1 MTPATISTSKTGETM
16 FDSTDVETLD
26 SLIRMKDPTD
36 CIKYNKVSYSELGGS
51 SISLFVNA
59 SADNKEE
66 WVNGIFHNSRYAIFS
81 IQSDKG
87 VYKLELI
94 SNGLNMSKFRK
105 CKIKNLDD
113 ISDKVVAY
121 FAGL

>member
-1 MTPATISTSKTGETM
+1 M
-16 FDSTDVETLD
+16 FDSTDVETLE
-26 SLIRMKDPTD
+26 SLIRMKDSTD
-36 CIKYNKVSYSELGGS
+36 CIKYNRVSYSELGGS

-59 SADNKEE
+59 SADKSEE

-94 SNGLNMSKFRK
+94 STGLDMPKFRK

-113 ISDKVVAY
+113 ISDKIVRY
-121 FAGL
+121 FSEL

>member
-1 MTPATISTSKTGETM
+1 M

-26 SLIRMKDPTD
+26 SLIRMKDPTN
-36 CIKYNKVSYSELGGS
+36 CIKYNRVSYSELGGS
-51 SISLFVNA
+51 SISLFVNS
-59 SADNKEE
+59 SADESEE
-66 WVNGIFHNSRYAIFS
+66 WINGIFHNSRYAIFS

-94 SNGLNMSKFRK
+94 STGLDMPKFRK

-113 ISDKVVAY
+113 ISDKIVRY
-121 FAGL
+121 FSEL

>member
-1 MTPATISTSKTGETM
+1 M
-16 FDSTDVETLD
+16 FDSTDVVNLD

-51 SISLFVNA
+51 AISLFVNA
-59 SADNKEE
+59 SADNIEE

-87 VYKLELI
+87 VYKLEII
-94 SNGLNMSKFRK
+94 SNGLNMPKFRK